1 MSSMVNVFQDFIVE
15 KKKVLFNELVLG
27 FGRRKSVLHLV
38 LY

>member
-1 MSSMVNVFQDFIVE
+1 MSSMVNVFQDFIV

>member
-1 MSSMVNVFQDFIVE
+1 MSLMVNVFQDFIVE

-27 FGRRKSVLHLV
+27 FGTRKSVLHLV